1 MLLKILVFMIYIGF
15 PQKLNY
21 MERITDSE
29 DLKISMWVTVIKVA
43 EIRNHS
49 SITQFILLGLTDSPE
64 LQILLFWVFAF
75 IYVLALT
82 VNFLL
87 IFIISNFK
95 KLHTPM
101 YFLIFN
107 LSLINILS
115 VSVTIPRLL
124 QSLWTHRK
132 MISFNGCITQ
142 VFFIIWALGSEL
154 VLLSFMA
161 FDRYAAICHPLHY
174 TIIMRKEVCVGIAIF
189 VWIAGM
195 INTAVHTG
203 LMLHLSF
210 CDSNVIHHFFCD
222 IPPVLDL
229 ACSDISINEFMTK
242 VANVVY
248 GMGSCG
254 LTLTSYFFIL
264 RTIFRIRS
272 IEGKK
277 KAFSTCSSHL
287 FVISFYFSA
296 IIYTYIRPSSV
307 HSLDKDKLVSLIYSA
322 VTPIVNPLIYS
333 LRNKD
338 FKEGMKVLTGN
349 FRMLSRS

>member
-1 MLLKILVFMIYIGF
+1 MKVPII
-15 PQKLNY
+15 
-21 MERITDSE
+21 R
-29 DLKISMWVTVIKVA
+29 VA
-43 EIRNHS
+43 EIRNYS
-49 SITQFILLGLTDSPE
+49 AITQFILLGLTDSLE

-75 IYVLALT
+75 IYVIALIA
-82 VNFLL
+82 NFLL
-87 IFIISNFK
+87 IFIICTFK

-107 LSLINILS
+107 LSLVNILS

-124 QSLWTHRK
+124 QSLWTHTKR
-132 MISFNGCITQ
+132 ISFYGCITQ
-142 VFFIIWALGSEL
+142 IFFIIWALGSEL
-154 VLLSFMA
+154 VILSFMA

-174 TIIMRKEVCVGIAIF
+174 TIIMRKEVCVGIAAI
-189 VWIAGM
+189 VWITGV

-210 CDSNVIHHFFCD
+210 CDSNVINHFFCD

-264 RTIFRIRS
+264 KTIFRIRS
-272 IEGKK
+272 TEGKK

-307 HSLDKDKLVSLIYSA
+307 YSLDKDKLVSLIYSV
-322 VTPIVNPLIYS
+322 VTPVVNPLIYS

-338 FKEGMKVLTGN
+338 VKEAMKMFTVNLRL
-349 FRMLSRS
+349 FPRS